1 MTLVP
6 RPSRRSMRV
15 PVEPST
21 VDELVVIVGVDLTAE
36 QAAAALWWLYTHH
49 GVELDL
55 DEK

>member
-6 RPSRRSMRV
+6 RPRRRSMRV

-36 QAAAALWWLYTHH
+36 QAAAALWWLYAHH
-49 GVELDL
+49 GVELDRRS
-55 DEK
+55 E